1 MPQMLKIKR
10 LKMSKPY
17 NTKKRILIALTVT
30 ISLIIVAMIGCDCM
44 VSRAAKDR
52 LYNKVEDVPHRKVGL
67 VLGTS
72 PISTWNGRKNYYF
85 DHRIKAAAE
94 LYNAGKVDWLVVS
107 GGDYRSTEYG
117 YDEPVAM
124 RDSLMKQGVDS
135 ARIILDYDGTRT
147 LNSIAKMRD
156 VYRQDSIIIISQKY
170 HNERALY
177 QAKHLG
183 IDAIGFN
190 AKTPD
195 KQASWW
201 RNRGREVLARVKLF
215 IDIIRDKQPDIKEPM
230 VCDFT
235 APKSNVLSESHIET
249 PYGDLIC
256 LKPDM
261 SQLTMDMVCG
271 DIPSANDDSIVLAFA
286 GAFTGTEFDK
296 GHANIAGDHV
306 AGGKRF
312 KGYRCKRNTG
322 AFTWS
327 AVSGSQFHYMDYSS
341 ELEKAASEDGLGF
354 AQEMMIHNG
363 KAVKITRPTGNKNV
377 FRALCLDSKG
387 NLALYESQGIVSF
400 GNFIEAL
407 LSQGVKEALYT
418 DMGQGWNYCFYRLNA
433 NESSP
438 KYLHSQPQPYA
449 SNFIVFKI
457 KSPNCTRIL
466 KH

>member
-1 MPQMLKIKR
+1 MKR
-10 LKMSKPY
+10 KFIYITLG
-17 NTKKRILIALTVT
+17 TTIVVIGFLALCD
-30 ISLIIVAMIGCDCM
+30 SLVGCN
-44 VSRAAKDR
+44 AKDR
-52 LYNKVEDVPHRKVGL
+52 LYDKVEDIPHRKVGL

-72 PISTWNGRKNYYF
+72 PISTWNGRRNYYF

-107 GGDYRSTEYG
+107 GGDYRNTENG

-135 ARIILDYDGTRT
+135 ARIVLDYDGTRT

-183 IDAIGFN
+183 IDAIGYN
-190 AKTPD
+190 AKTPGRRT
-195 KQASWW
+195 SWW

-215 IDIIRDKQPDIKEPM
+215 IDIVRGKEPDIKESM
-230 VCDFT
+230 VSDFT
-235 APKSNVLSESHIET
+235 QPKTALLKETHIET
-249 PYGDLIC
+249 PHGDLIC
-256 LKPDM
+256 LQPDM
-261 SQLTMDMVCG
+261 SRLKMDMVCG
-271 DIPSANDDSIVLAFA
+271 QIPAADNDSIVLAFA

-296 GHANIAGDHV
+296 EHANIAGDHV
-306 AGGKRF
+306 SCGKRF

-327 AVSGSQFHYMDYSS
+327 AKSGPKFHFNDYSS
-341 ELEKAASEDGLGF
+341 ALDMAVSENGMAF
-354 AQEMMIHNG
+354 AQEMMIHND
-363 KAVKITRPTGNKNV
+363 KAVKTTRPLGNKNV
-377 FRALCLDSKG
+377 FRALCLDKDG
-387 NLALYESQGIVSF
+387 QLALYESQGIVTF

-418 DMGQGWNYCFYRLNA
+418 DMGQGWNYCFYRLHA
-433 NESSP
+433 DEKSP
-438 KYLHSQPQPYA
+438 KYLHDKPLPYA
-449 SNFIVFKI
+449 SNFIVL
-457 KSPNCTRIL
+457 IL
-466 KH
+466 K